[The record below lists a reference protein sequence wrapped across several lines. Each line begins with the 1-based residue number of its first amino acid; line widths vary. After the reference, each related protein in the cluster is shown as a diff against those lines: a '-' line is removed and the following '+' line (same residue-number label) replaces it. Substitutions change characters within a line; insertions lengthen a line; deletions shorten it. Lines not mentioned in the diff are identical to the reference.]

1 MLCKPSQVGDFRG
14 PDPCTRRV
22 AHRYFCQTILLIP
35 ILAGLSGVPLEAR
48 WVEDQTGR
56 RVEVPDHPQR
66 LISLAPSITETLF
79 ALGLGDNVVG
89 DTDYCEYPPEAKLKP
104 HVGAILTPNLERI
117 IALKPDLVLGSPE
130 ANRRETADRLAQ
142 LGIPLYGVTAHSV
155 DDMLHSIEDLG
166 RVLGH
171 EADAKKLAANL
182 RQRIVAVEKRVAPLR
197 RPKVLFV
204 VWYRPLTTAGPNTFI
219 TDVIQRAGG
228 TSITENLLG
237 EWPHL
242 SLEEA
247 LLRDPDV
254 ILFPRAESFSPQLD
268 EFQQLPGWRDLRA
281 VKTRQMFFISDA
293 IIRPSPRLVD
303 ALEEVAR
310 ALHPQGHAQEAVK

>member
-1 MLCKPSQVGDFRG
+1 MLRKPSQVVNFRG
-14 PDPCTRRV
+14 PDSCRRRI
-22 AHRYFCQTILLIP
+22 AHRYFLQSIFLVP
-35 ILAGLSGVPLEAR
+35 ILAGLSGVPLPAR

-56 RVEVPDHPQR
+56 RVDVPEHPQR

-79 ALGLGDNVVG
+79 ALGLGESVVG

-104 HVGAILTPNLERI
+104 HVGAILNPNLEKI
-117 IALKPDLVLGSPE
+117 VALKPDLVLGSPE

-155 DDMLHSIEDLG
+155 DDMLRSLEDLG

-171 EADAKKLAANL
+171 EADSKKLAAGL
-182 RQRIVAVEKRVAPLR
+182 RQRIDAVEKRVAPLR

-219 TDVIQRAGG
+219 SDVIQRAGG

-237 EWPHL
+237 EWPRL

-247 LLRDPDV
+247 LRRDPDV

-281 VKTRQMFFISDA
+281 VKNRRMFFISDA
-293 IIRPSPRLVD
+293 VIRPSPRLVD

-310 ALHPQGHAQEAVK
+310 ALHPQGETQETLK

>member
-1 MLCKPSQVGDFRG
+1 MMLNPSQVGNFRG
-14 PDPCTRRV
+14 ADSRRRKF
-22 AHRYFCQTILLIP
+22 ASRYFLQAILLVP
-35 ILAGLSGVPLEAR
+35 IVSGLSGVPLQAR

-56 RVEVPDHPQR
+56 RVDIPENPRR

-104 HVGAILTPNLERI
+104 HVGAILTPNLEKI
-117 IALKPDLVLGSPE
+117 VALKPDLVLGSPE

-155 DDMLHSIEDLG
+155 DDMLRSIEDLG
-166 RVLGH
+166 RMLGV
-171 EADAKKLAANL
+171 EADSKKLAASL
-182 RQRIVAVEKRVAPLR
+182 RQRIDAVEKRVAPR
-197 RPKVLFV
+197 PRPKVLFV

-219 TDVIQRAGG
+219 SDVIQRAGG

-237 EWPHL
+237 EWPRL

-247 LLRDPDV
+247 LRRDPDV
-254 ILFPRAESFSPQLD
+254 ILFPRAESFSPRLG

-281 VKTRQMFFISDA
+281 VKNRKMYFISDA
-293 IIRPSPRLVD
+293 VIRPSPRLVD
-303 ALEEVAR
+303 ALEEVAG
-310 ALHPQGHAQEAVK
+310 ALHPPADLQEPVK

>member
-1 MLCKPSQVGDFRG
+1 MLRDPSQAVNFRSR
-14 PDPCTRRV
+14 DSCSRRI
-22 AHRYFCQTILLIP
+22 AHRYFLQMILLVP
-35 ILAGLSGVPLEAR
+35 IMAGLSGVPLHAR

-56 RVEVPDHPQR
+56 RVDIPEHPQR

-79 ALGLGDNVVG
+79 ALGLGANVVG

-104 HVGAILTPNLERI
+104 HVGAILTPNLEKI
-117 IALKPDLVLGSPE
+117 VALKPDLVLGSPE

-155 DDMLHSIEDLG
+155 DDMLRSIEDLG
-166 RVLGH
+166 RILGH
-171 EADAKKLAANL
+171 EADSQKLAASL
-182 RQRIVAVEKRVAPLR
+182 RQRIDAVEKRVAPLR

-219 TDVIQRAGG
+219 SDVIQRAGG

-237 EWPHL
+237 EWPRL

-247 LLRDPDV
+247 LRRDPDV
-254 ILFPRAESFSPQLD
+254 ILFPRAESFSPQLE

-281 VKTRQMFFISDA
+281 VKNRRMFFISDA

-310 ALHPQGHAQEAVK
+310 ALHPTGDMQEPVK

>member
-1 MLCKPSQVGDFRG
+1 MSRKLSQVVNLGSLN
-14 PDPCTRRV
+14 PCSRRI
-22 AHRYFCQTILLIP
+22 ADRCFLLTVLLVP
-35 ILAGLSGVPLEAR
+35 IASGLSAVPLQAR

-56 RVEVPDHPQR
+56 RVDIPEHPQR

-79 ALGLGDNVVG
+79 ALGLGESVVG

-104 HVGAILTPNLERI
+104 HVGAILNPNLEKI
-117 IALKPDLVLGSPE
+117 VALKPDLVLGSPE

-142 LGIPLYGVTAHSV
+142 LGIPVYGVTAHSV
-155 DDMLHSIEDLG
+155 DDMLHSIENLG

-171 EADAKKLAANL
+171 EADSKNLAANL
-182 RQRIVAVEKRVAPLR
+182 RQRIDAVEKRVAPLR

-219 TDVIQRAGG
+219 SDVIQRAGG
-228 TSITENLLG
+228 ASITENLLG

-247 LLRDPDV
+247 LRRDPDV

-281 VKTRQMFFISDA
+281 VKNRQMFFISDA